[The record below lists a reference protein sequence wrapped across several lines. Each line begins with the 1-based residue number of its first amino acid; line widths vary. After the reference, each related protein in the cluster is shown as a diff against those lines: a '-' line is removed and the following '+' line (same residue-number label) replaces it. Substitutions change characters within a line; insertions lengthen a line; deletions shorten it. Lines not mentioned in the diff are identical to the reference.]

1 MSHIGLRNKFI
12 FVIFAFLPKYT
23 VAKHKRGGQMSLGYL
38 SITTRIANDA
48 SAVPGVK
55 IYILPSGASMSDGY
69 TSSAVSDTYYS
80 YYLTTDSSG
89 NTGFLPIDA
98 PDTSISENPAST
110 AIPYTSVDV
119 YAAKEG
125 FYPVRVRGVQVFG
138 NTQSILPINLIPIT
152 SEFSGSSGGVLDFTI
167 PKNQL
172 LSPGS
177 HNMQGP
183 GASQTEPLIS
193 EDIYIPETVT
203 VHLGTP
209 SSNARNVTVPFTE
222 YIKNVASSEI
232 YPNWSE
238 EALKAN
244 IYAIISLTLNRIFTE
259 WYPSQGYN
267 FDITS
272 TTSYDQSFVPERNI
286 YENISRLVDENFNTY
301 VTRQG
306 YVNPLFTTFCDGRTV
321 SCNGLSQWGSEELA
335 RQGKDALQILKYYYG
350 DDISLTSTDDIR
362 SAESSYPGTP
372 LRLGS
377 TGSDVLRLQGYLTR
391 IRENYPAIPV
401 IPTLDGQFGFSTD
414 AAVRAFQEIFDLAS
428 DGIVGKSTW
437 YRISYVYSS
446 VRKLAEVI
454 GEGESDIFS
463 EEVPSV
469 TVSLGDSGDYVL
481 LLQKL
486 LNYIAVFYP
495 TVASVS
501 EDSIFGQLTANAV
514 RSFQNTFGLSTT
526 GVVTPAVWDAMY
538 KVYIEIINSVTP
550 SLPNQGFPGYDLKRG
565 DRGEAV
571 RLMQTYLNAI
581 SRQRYPNIPTVSEDG
596 DFGGNTENA
605 VIAFQ
610 QSTGLNP
617 TGVIDVTTWERI
629 AELYN
634 FGLIR

>member
-1 MSHIGLRNKFI
+1 MSHIDLRNKFI
-12 FVIFAFLPKYT
+12 FVIFVPHEKYT
-23 VAKHKRGGQMSLGYL
+23 VAKHKRGGQMSQGYL
-38 SITTRIANDA
+38 SFTTRLANDA
-48 SAVPGVK
+48 SPVSGAK
-55 IYILPSGASMSDGY
+55 IYILPSSAAMSDGY
-69 TSSAVSDTYYS
+69 NSSSVSDTYYS
-80 YYLTTDSSG
+80 YYLITDSSG
-89 NTGFLPIDA
+89 NTGFLRIDT
-98 PDTSISENPAST
+98 PNTSITENPNST
-110 AIPYTSVDV
+110 AVPYTSVDI
-119 YAAKEG
+119 YATADG

-138 NTQSILPINLIPIT
+138 DTESVLPINLIPI
-152 SEFSGSSGGVLDFTI
+152 SSDFSGTIGGVLDFTI

-172 LSPGS
+172 LSADG

-193 EDIYIPETVT
+193 EDIYIPETIT

-209 SSNARNVTVPFTE
+209 SSNARNVTVPFNE
-222 YIKNVASSEI
+222 YIKNVASSEV

-272 TTSYDQSFVPERNI
+272 TTSFDQSFVPERNI

-335 RQGKDALQILKYYYG
+335 RKGKDALQILKYYYG
-350 DDISLTSTDDIR
+350 DDINLTSTNDIR

-377 TGSDVLRLQGYLTR
+377 SGNDVLKLQGYLTR
-391 IRENYPAIPV
+391 IRENYPAIPI

-414 AAVRAFQEIFDLAS
+414 AAVRAFQEIFGLGS
-428 DGIVGKSTW
+428 DGIAGKSTW
-437 YRISYVYSS
+437 YRISYIYSS

-454 GEGESDIFS
+454 GEGESDVFS
-463 EEVPSV
+463 QEVPNV
-469 TVSLGDSGDYVL
+469 TISLGDSGDYVL

-486 LNYIAVFYP
+486 LNYISVFYP
-495 TVASVS
+495 TVTSVS

-514 RSFQNTFGLSTT
+514 RSFQSTFGLGAT
-526 GVVTPAVWDAMY
+526 GVVTPKVWDALY
-538 KVYIEIINSVTP
+538 KVYIDIINSVTP

-565 DRGEAV
+565 SSGEAV
-571 RLMQTYLNAI
+571 RLMQTYLNSI
-581 SRQRYPNIPTVSEDG
+581 SRQRYPNIPEVTEDMVK
-596 DFGGNTENA
+596 DA
-605 VIAFQ
+605 IAKINMKVKSQ
-610 QSTGLNP
+610 DIVDLVVGRYKH
-617 TGVIDVTTWERI
+617 IEK
-629 AELYN
+629 
-634 FGLIR
+634 